1 MAFLAKHRK
10 EELISF
16 ADDMGIEISSNDKK
30 VDICKNAKESPDFE
44 EEFVRGCLEEIVKQ
58 REELKAQAEAAEL
71 KRTEALRQERE
82 FELEKIRLSNAAE
95 TSSVASTRSENS
107 KNRRSLKNLMQKFDA
122 QVTDISMYL
131 TLFQRQAR
139 TAGIEETEW
148 VPQLISLL
156 SLDLAQ
162 IIIKEPEEKMQD
174 YLNVKEVLLDR
185 FKMKP
190 ETFRLKFTQHK
201 RKPGAL
207 WKELVFELRHYLGG
221 WLDGSE
227 VRDFESL
234 KNLMISDQIKRR
246 VLGDVKEHFL
256 DEWGKLVDPLV
267 LAGEIDEYESVM
279 NSRKLHNVRMP
290 ERKPLERVKL
300 PSPRKEK
307 KVNS

>member
-10 EELISF
+10 KELIAL

-30 VDICKNAKESPDFE
+30 VDISKKVKESPDFE

-58 REELKAQAEAAEL
+58 LEELKAQSEAAEL

-107 KNRRSLKNLMQKFDA
+107 KNQRSLKNLMQKYDA

-131 TLFQRQAR
+131 TLFERQAR
-139 TAGIEETEW
+139 TAGLEETEW

-156 SLDLAQ
+156 PLDLAQ
-162 IIIKEPEEKMQD
+162 IIIKEPEEKIQD

-190 ETFRLKFTQHK
+190 ETFRLKFTQHQ

-207 WKELVFELRHYLGG
+207 WKELVFELRHYLEG
-221 WLDGSE
+221 
-227 VRDFESL
+227 
-234 KNLMISDQIKRR
+234 
-246 VLGDVKEHFL
+246 
-256 DEWGKLVDPLV
+256 
-267 LAGEIDEYESVM
+267 
-279 NSRKLHNVRMP
+279 
-290 ERKPLERVKL
+290 
-300 PSPRKEK
+300 
-307 KVNS
+307 